1 MKKCTSCKLD
11 FEYSYFAK
19 FNDFKAEPDEVCQY
33 YKLCYYCRIK
43 GRAANQRRKEA
54 KSNQS
59 KEHYENNK
67 KEIGLKNREW
77 REKNKDKLKEYEKS
91 PQRKHKNKLWREKK
105 REEDRYRFVWYAAK
119 RRAKLNNIPFTI
131 TKQDIINI
139 CPKDNKCPILGITL
153 QFGNK
158 ISQDNSPS
166 LDRII
171 PSLGYVQGNILL
183 ISYRANRIK
192 NDSTLDELE
201 KICSFIK
208 NLEINN
214 G

>member
-1 MKKCTSCKLD
+1 MRKCNKCKRELVD
-11 FEYSYFAK
+11 AK
-19 FNDFKAEPDEVCQY
+19 FLKVNIIFSTGQIIEKY
-33 YKLCYYCRIK
+33 YKLCDDCREKCRIIN
-43 GRAANQRRKEA
+43 NQRKEK
-54 KSNQS
+54 KSFQS
-59 KEHYENNK
+59 KEYYKNNK
-67 KEIGLKNREW
+67 EEIRLKNKEW
-77 REKNKDKLKEYEKS
+77 REKNKDKLSEYEKS
-91 PQRKHKNKLWREKK
+91 PQRKEKNKLWRENK
-105 REEDRYRFVWYAAK
+105 RQEDRYRFIWYAAK
-119 RRAKLNNIPFTI
+119 RRAKINNIPFTI

-153 QFGNK
+153 EFGNK

-171 PSLGYVQGNILL
+171 PSLGYVPGNILL

-201 KICSFIK
+201 KICSFMR

-214 G
+214 E